1 MLSGVS
7 LTSVVQFCYR
17 VNRRVFVCCTSFV
30 ELQAEAGHVEL
41 LSMGSLMAGW
51 DKDPWNEQKVMTR
64 SKTSLTKEE
73 IQDFW
78 RKRQLDMEEHLKAA
92 KAQTSDS
99 QSEKAVGT
107 PNIDIPQ
114 VVIEELEQLPEAMSP
129 DWWTR
134 SNSAFLNSPPDF
146 LGKRSNYTAQYE
158 VAKKATQTT

>member
-1 MLSGVS
+1 M
-7 LTSVVQFCYR
+7 
-17 VNRRVFVCCTSFV
+17 FVCFV
-30 ELQAEAGHVEL
+30 VRASLNCRLRGPGT
-41 LSMGSLMAGW
+41 LSSYPAMGSLMAGW
-51 DKDPWNEQKVMTR
+51 DKDPWNEQRVITR

-99 QSEKAVGT
+99 QSETGTGT

-114 VVIEELEQLPEAMSP
+114 VIIEELEQLPEAMSP

-134 SNSAFLNSPPDF
+134 SNSAFLNSPPEF

-158 VAKKATQTT
+158 VAKKATQAT

>member
-1 MLSGVS
+1 VESHLLQS
-7 LTSVVQFCYR
+7 FAAEWI
-17 VNRRVFVCCTSFV
+17 NRCLFVCCTSFV
-30 ELQAEAGHVEL
+30 ELQARAGHVEQ

-51 DKDPWNEQKVMTR
+51 DKDPWSEQRAITR

-99 QSEKAVGT
+99 QSETGGKPG
-107 PNIDIPQ
+107 IDIPR
-114 VVIEELEQLPEAMSP
+114 VIIEELEQLPEAMSP

-134 SNSAFLNSPPDF
+134 SNSAFLNSPPES
-146 LGKRSNYTAQYE
+146 LGKRSKYTAQFE
-158 VAKKATQTT
+158 VAKKATQAI